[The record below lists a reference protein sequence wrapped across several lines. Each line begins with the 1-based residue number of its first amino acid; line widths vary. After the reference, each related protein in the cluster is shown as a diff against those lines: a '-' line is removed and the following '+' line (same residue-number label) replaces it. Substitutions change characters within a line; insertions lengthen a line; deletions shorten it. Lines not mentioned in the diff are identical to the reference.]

1 MEKQRLKMPK
11 LPKVNPKTAAVLT
24 GCAVVIVL
32 LIALCISIL
41 MRTNIQNDYTNA
53 RNEIGEEL
61 YTQIYMLCQKFNQVN
76 VPGQDLENKLVPQ
89 MKEYY
94 LVAQTL
100 NDVLNNSFSSRYNVL
115 TPEAIK
121 AMDDA
126 FEAYDA
132 AFSTGRGTNDAEKV
146 MQSGMD
152 ILRELL
158 TTRFDDG
165 IIKPA

>member
-11 LPKVNPKTAAVLT
+11 MPKVNPKTAAVLT

-41 MRTNIQNDYTNA
+41 MRSNIQDDYTNA

-76 VPGQDLENKLVPQ
+76 VPGQDLEHTLIPQ
-89 MKEYY
+89 MQEYY

-100 NDVLNNSFSSRYNVL
+100 NDVLNNSFSPRYNVL
-115 TPEAIK
+115 TPEAIT
-121 AMDDA
+121 AMDNA
-126 FEAYDA
+126 FKAFDS
-132 AFSTGRGTNDAEKV
+132 AFSTGRNTADAEEA

-152 ILRELL
+152 ILRDLL
-158 TTRFDDG
+158 TNRFDDG